1 MSAAIH
7 TRGPALAARLAEEL
21 PFALLAGP
29 GD

>member
-7 TRGPALAARLAEEL
+7 TRGPALDARLALEL

-29 GD
+29 R